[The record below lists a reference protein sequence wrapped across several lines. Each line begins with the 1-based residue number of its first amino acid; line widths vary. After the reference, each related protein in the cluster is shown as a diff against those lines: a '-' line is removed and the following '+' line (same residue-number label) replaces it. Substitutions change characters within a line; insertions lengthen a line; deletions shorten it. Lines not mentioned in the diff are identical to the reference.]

1 MVHRIRSASLGRRGR
16 VVMVLL
22 LALVVASLVFIAA
35 VLISPARTLQAEG
48 EAKGLPDAS
57 AQGMSA
63 LIQATSPYS
72 VAEFPVL
79 VIPGVEHSPVISG
92 SWMVWQ
98 SGNGG
103 ALMARNLDAG
113 EPFTVPLQYPGAGL
127 DLDGDLLVTVEV
139 IDQQKGITGIRLS
152 DRTRFTIAE
161 PKGGAEFTRGNPRV
175 SGDYV
180 VWVEGSEANWDIYGH
195 NLETGQ
201 SFPVVTHPS
210 RQEHPA
216 ISENIVVWADRRHIT
231 AQHDGSHYDVYGY
244 DLAAKREF
252 RITTETAA
260 IGQPTIS
267 GNTVVWWR
275 FANAAYQIIS
285 YDIATKQQRVL
296 VDLGLNAPVGAVDID
311 GGLVVW
317 SSKGAGD
324 VDVFGYDLAR
334 GQAFVVSRAIGEQ
347 SVPRI
352 SGQRVVW
359 QDARHSGVG
368 RNEYDS
374 DVYGARLEAGSAP
387 VPPAIG
393 DPGAT
398 DARIEIVWPHGGAPV
413 TEADRANVVSWL
425 FQPGTMNLAA
435 CQWNPNVQLW
445 RAVNSEPA
453 ERVATG
459 LKVARSG
466 VVSRAI
472 PDWQFND
479 VDVSAAREP
488 QNRVYFFVTVE
499 GAASRSNVWAHAAD
513 ARTNFPQQ
521 DTPTGTAPVSDT
533 VAAKIEIVWPHGGA
547 SVSEAQKANIT
558 AMLFAP
564 GSLASV
570 PPDANPTVRLLR
582 AQNNGVLEEVAVGE
596 RRLAEAGGVSYPVWD
611 FNDVDVSAARDPQ
624 NKLYFMVSVDGMQT
638 LPNVWVHGVDA
649 RTYFPQMDVPTNPC
663 P

>member
-1 MVHRIRSASLGRRGR
+1 
-16 VVMVLL
+16 
-22 LALVVASLVFIAA
+22 
-35 VLISPARTLQAEG
+35 
-48 EAKGLPDAS
+48 
-57 AQGMSA
+57 
-63 LIQATSPYS
+63 
-72 VAEFPVL
+72 
-79 VIPGVEHSPVISG
+79 
-92 SWMVWQ
+92 
-98 SGNGG
+98 
-103 ALMARNLDAG
+103 
-113 EPFTVPLQYPGAGL
+113 
-127 DLDGDLLVTVEV
+127 
-139 IDQQKGITGIRLS
+139 
-152 DRTRFTIAE
+152 
-161 PKGGAEFTRGNPRV
+161 
-175 SGDYV
+175 V
-180 VWVEGSEANWDIYGH
+180 VWVEGSDVNWDIYGH

-210 RQEHPA
+210 RQEFPA
-216 ISENIVVWADRRHIT
+216 ISGNIVVWADRRHIT

-260 IGQPTIS
+260 IGQPAIS

-275 FANAAYQIIS
+275 FANAAYQIIA

-296 VDLGLNAPVGAVDID
+296 VDLGLNLLEGVVDVD
-311 GGLVVW
+311 GNLVVW
-317 SSKGAGD
+317 SSKGARD
-324 VDVFGYDLAR
+324 HDVFGYDLAQ
-334 GQAFVVSRAIGEQ
+334 GQAFIVSRAIGGQ
-347 SVPRI
+347 VRPSI

-359 QDARHSGVG
+359 EDTRHSGIG
-368 RNEYDS
+368 TSDFNS

-387 VPPAIG
+387 MPPAIG
-393 DPGAT
+393 DPGAA

-413 TEADRANVVSWL
+413 TEADRANIVSWL
-425 FQPGTMNLAA
+425 FQPGTMDLAA

-547 SVSEAQKANIT
+547 SVSEAQKANIS

-570 PPDANPTVRLLR
+570 PPDSNPTVRLLR

-624 NKLYFMVSVDGMQT
+624 NKLYFMVSVDGLQT
-638 LPNVWVHGVDA
+638 LPNVWVHGMDA
-649 RTYFPQMDVPTNPC
+649 RTYFPEMDVPTSPC